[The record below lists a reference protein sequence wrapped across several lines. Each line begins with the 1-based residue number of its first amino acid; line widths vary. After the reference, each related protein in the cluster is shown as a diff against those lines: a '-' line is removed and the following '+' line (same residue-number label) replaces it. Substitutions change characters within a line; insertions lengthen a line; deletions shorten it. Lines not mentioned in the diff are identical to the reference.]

1 MFMRITSIVL
11 FTLSTTIVNANDNG
25 LGLSP
30 PLGWR
35 SWNLYGANVNQSL
48 IQSIMKGM
56 TSRKRNVNGKPT
68 SLCDLGY
75 CDVGL
80 DDNWQECG
88 SPDAAPGMHYH
99 DVDGN
104 PIVNKDRFP
113 SFKNMT
119 DYAHSLGLTS
129 GWYGNNCICSDHCNS
144 TEQCDK
150 QIKQDVAALF
160 EYGFGRSFY
169 FSFTFNNNN
178 NT

>member
-88 SPDAAPGMHYH
+88 
-99 DVDGN
+99 
-104 PIVNKDRFP
+104 
-113 SFKNMT
+113 
-119 DYAHSLGLTS
+119 
-129 GWYGNNCICSDHCNS
+129 
-144 TEQCDK
+144 
-150 QIKQDVAALF
+150 
-160 EYGFGRSFY
+160 
-169 FSFTFNNNN
+169 
-178 NT
+178 